1 MPHLIIE
8 YTNNLDGYVD
18 KQAFID
24 ETHKI
29 ALATGIFKPGG
40 IKVRLLV
47 VDDYKIADGH
57 PDNGFIHIHM
67 RVGYGRD
74 EATRHKAAEQIF
86 QHLAEW
92 LDPVFASRP
101 FGFSVELNEIPPETN
116 FKKNNLHEYL
126 TKRAERIANG
136 D

>member
-8 YTNNLDGYVD
+8 YTKNLDGYVD

-40 IKVRLLV
+40 IKVRLHV
-47 VDDYKIADGH
+47 VDNFKIADGH
-57 PDNGFIHIHM
+57 LDNGFIHIHM

-74 EATRHKAAEQIF
+74 EKTRSKAAEQIF
-86 QHLAEW
+86 EHLAAW
-92 LDPVFASRP
+92 LEPIFETRP

-116 FKKNNLHEYL
+116 FKKNNLHDYV
-126 TKRAERIANG
+126 TKRAEQNANRN
-136 D
+136 